1 MNGPSNI
8 LPSGEKDLKTLISN
22 MEPVLNRGAY
32 VFTSVQD
39 THHIPE
45 DYIIGKFQ
53 EQEGITIIIPKDMAD
68 ILNLKYD
75 FIAAWITL
83 KVHSSLD
90 AVGLTAAF
98 STALS
103 DHDISCNVVA
113 GYYHDHIFVNVKDKK
128 KAMDVLHAMSE

>member
-1 MNGPSNI
+1 MNGPSKS
-8 LPSGEKDLKTLISN
+8 LPPGEKNLKTLISN
-22 MEPVLNRGAY
+22 MDPVLNRGAY
-32 VFTSVQD
+32 VFTSVQN
-39 THHIPE
+39 TQHIPE

-53 EQEGITIIIPKDMAD
+53 EQEGITIIISKEMAD

-103 DHDISCNVVA
+103 NHNISCNVVA
-113 GYYHDHIFVNVKDKK
+113 GYYHDHIFVNVKDKE
-128 KAMDVLHAMSE
+128 KAIDVLT